1 MTTVKDLLT
10 SSDLFQLAQLLRL
23 FRDSKTFV
31 DSTLRV
37 GHDPQAV
44 QDAFTAQIVA
54 PFAIR
59 LDRLMADFQ
68 SSAQSE
74 SQKLVAL
81 AAFTRQLEA
90 ELRPFIETH
99 FDLPHP
105 ESDSLGQTNRSM
117 EDHIERMW
125 NWLER
130 RPERIASEAE
140 RGTLLALPH
149 PYVVPGGRY
158 VEMFYWDS
166 YFIAVGLL
174 ASGRTALLKHI
185 VDNGAALI
193 DRLGYIPNGSREY
206 FLGRSQTPYFAF
218 MLDLLKAAL
227 PETWNETESRQH
239 YVRILEQEYRFWMD
253 QNGQHTGRCITVG
266 GVPLNR
272 YWSNIA
278 TPRPEGYYEDITTAF
293 EKLAGG
299 TYAPDEAA
307 RIQANLF
314 RDLRAGCESGWD
326 FTTRWLVA
334 EGSPP
339 SAYPLHSIRTTQILP
354 IDLNAM
360 LYHYERRL
368 AEASDD
374 AEVAARYRQQA
385 ARRRQLILDHFWDA
399 DAGWFI
405 DCLVPESALLPER
418 MPAREVRGDELVST
432 GILSIAGIF
441 PLFCGLL
448 DPADPTDARRIEQIV
463 RTLTRRFVQPGGVV
477 NSLTYKE
484 TGVGYGQQ
492 WDYPNGWPP
501 HQWITVAALE
511 QVGYNDVASRIAG
524 LVVDHARAAYGRT
537 GKMLEKYNVV
547 DPNRIAEGGEYR
559 TQDGFGW
566 TNGVVSA
573 CLAYLRR
580 GAFWQEVNSER
591 TRSGRSPG

>member
-1 MTTVKDLLT
+1 MVTTVKDLLT

-31 DSTLRV
+31 DSTLRA

-44 QDAFTAQIVA
+44 QDAFAAQIAA
-54 PFAIR
+54 PFAAR
-59 LDRLMADFQ
+59 LDRLMAELQ
-68 SSAQSE
+68 SADQGE
-74 SQKLVAL
+74 SHKLIAL
-81 AAFTRQLEA
+81 VAFTRQLEA
-90 ELRPFIETH
+90 ELRPFIEAH

-105 ESDSLGQTNRSM
+105 EPDSLGQTNRSM

-125 NWLER
+125 KWLER
-130 RPERIASEAE
+130 RPERITHEAE
-140 RGTLLALPH
+140 CSTLLSLPH
-149 PYVVPGGRY
+149 PYIVPGGRWL
-158 VEMFYWDS
+158 EMFYWDS
-166 YFIAVGLL
+166 YFIALGL
-174 ASGRTALLKHI
+174 AVSGRTAMLKHL
-185 VDNGAALI
+185 VDNGAVLI
-193 DRLGYIPNGSREY
+193 ERLGYFPNGSREY
-206 FLGRSQTPYFAF
+206 YLGRSQTPYFVF
-218 MLDLLKAAL
+218 MLDLLRAAQ
-227 PETWNETESRQH
+227 PEIWNETESRRR
-239 YVRILEQEYRFWMD
+239 YVRVLEQEYRFWMD
-253 QNGQHTGRCITVG
+253 QNGQHTGRCIQVD
-266 GVPLNR
+266 GVSLNR

-278 TPRPEGYYEDITTAF
+278 TPRPEGYYEDIITAF

-299 TYAPDEAA
+299 THTPDEAA
-307 RIQANLF
+307 RVQANLF
-314 RDLRAGCESGWD
+314 RDLRAACESGWD

-334 EGSPP
+334 EGATAEGQPD
-339 SAYPLHSIRTTQILP
+339 AYPLHSIRTTQILP

-374 AEVAARYRQQA
+374 AEAAARYRQQA
-385 ARRRQLILDHFWDA
+385 ARRRQSILDRFWDA
-399 DAGWFI
+399 EAGWFI
-405 DCLVPESALLPER
+405 DCLIPESALSPER
-418 MPAREVRGDELVST
+418 MPAREVGGDELRST

-448 DPADPTDARRIEQIV
+448 DPADPADARRIEQVV
-463 RTLTRRFVQPGGVV
+463 RTLTRRFLQPGGVV

-524 LVVDHARAAYGRT
+524 LVVDHARAAYVRT

-547 DPNRIAEGGEYR
+547 DPSRIAEGGEYR

-580 GAFWQEVNSER
+580 GAFW
-591 TRSGRSPG
+591 TTGT

>member
-1 MTTVKDLLT
+1 MVTTVKDLLT

-31 DSTLRV
+31 DSTLRA

-44 QDAFTAQIVA
+44 QAAFTDQIAA
-54 PFAIR
+54 PFAAR
-59 LDRLMADFQ
+59 LDRLIADLQ
-68 SSAQSE
+68 STAESE
-74 SQKLVAL
+74 SRKLVAL

-90 ELRPFIETH
+90 ELRPFIERH
-99 FDLPHP
+99 FELPRQD
-105 ESDSLGQTNRSM
+105 SDSLGQTAHSM

-130 RPERIASEAE
+130 RPGRIATEAE
-140 RGTLLALPH
+140 RGTLFALPH
-149 PYVVPGGRY
+149 PYIVPGGRY

-166 YFIAVGLL
+166 FFIAVGLM
-174 ASGRTALLKHI
+174 ASGRTAMFKHL
-185 VDNGAALI
+185 VDNSAALI
-193 DRLGYIPNGSREY
+193 ERLGYIPNGSREY
-206 FLGRSQTPYFAF
+206 YLGRSQTPYFAF
-218 MLDLLKAAL
+218 MLDLLRAAQ
-227 PETWNETESRQH
+227 PDTWSHAESRQR
-239 YVRILEQEYRFWMD
+239 YVRVLEQEYRFWMD
-253 QNGQHTGRCITVG
+253 QNGQHSGRCIPVD
-266 GVPLNR
+266 GVSLNR

-293 EKLAGG
+293 EKLAGQ
-299 TYAPDEAA
+299 TYTPAEAA
-307 RIQANLF
+307 RVQANLY
-314 RDLRAGCESGWD
+314 RDLRAACESGWD
-326 FTTRWLVA
+326 FSTRWLVA
-334 EGSPP
+334 AGSPP
-339 SAYPLHSIRTTQILP
+339 SGYPLHSIRATHILP

-374 AEVAARYRQQA
+374 AEAAARYRQQA
-385 ARRRQLILDHFWDA
+385 TQRRQLILERFWDA
-399 DAGWFI
+399 EAGWFI
-405 DCLVPESALLPER
+405 DCLIPEAALSPER
-418 MPAREVRGDELVST
+418 MPARQVRGDELEST

-448 DPADPTDARRIEQIV
+448 DPADPADARRIEQVV
-463 RTLTRRFVQPGGVV
+463 RTLTRRFLQPGGVV
-477 NSLTYKE
+477 NSLTYPE
-484 TGVGYGQQ
+484 TGAGYGQQ

-524 LVVDHARAAYGRT
+524 LVVDHARAAYDRT

-547 DPNRIAEGGEYR
+547 DPSRIAEGGEYR

-580 GAFWQEVNSER
+580 GAFWTTQ
-591 TRSGRSPG
+591 T